1 MEDFRERCSTLE
13 EKPPLE
19 CLVQKKLLENP
30 ADSEILLNNRF
41 GQIPVCS
48 RLREEFGALARVH
61 RRDFVHPRTS
71 AIRFA
76 TS

>member
-1 MEDFRERCSTLE
+1 MGTIFDVFGGGSISENEPVAAVAPEDLKSVWAMQDN
-13 EKPPLE
+13 
-19 CLVQKKLLENP
+19 VQARSP
-30 ADSEILLNNRF
+30 
-41 GQIPVCS
+41 GQQVAI
-48 RLREEFGALARVH
+48 REEFGALARVH